1 MKAVIIAAG
10 KGSRM
15 LSEIPKTLMPFGD
28 KTILATI
35 VRNIAQTGVRDF
47 GIVVGFQSAIIRAA
61 VANMKELSGF
71 SFSFIENPL
80 WEKGNGISVL
90 SAEAYVG
97 NEPFLLSM
105 CDHVVSSWAILR
117 VARSAQSANLLLVDK
132 RTDSV
137 FDIDDA
143 TKVKTRESSIS
154 AIGKELT
161 DYNGIDC
168 GIFRLTT
175 RFFDS
180 MRGQLTLGKESISAA
195 VTGLIDKNDMEA
207 VFMGADEFWSD
218 IDTPEAYR
226 NAQKIFL

>member
-15 LSEIPKTLMPFGD
+15 LSETPKTLMPFGD
-28 KTILATI
+28 RTILATI

-61 VANMKELSGF
+61 VSNMQELSGF
-71 SFSFIENPL
+71 SFSLIDNAQ

-90 SAEAYVG
+90 AAETYVG
-97 NEPFLLSM
+97 RDPFLLSM
-105 CDHVVSSWAILR
+105 CDHVVSSQAI
-117 VARSAQSANLLLVDK
+117 ARIAKSARGANLLLVDK
-132 RTDSV
+132 RTDAV

-143 TKVKTRESSIS
+143 TKVKTHENSITF
-154 AIGKELT
+154 IGKELT

-180 MRGQLTLGKESISAA
+180 MREQLTLGKESISSA
-195 VTGLIDKNDMEA
+195 VTGLIDKGDMEA
-207 VFMGADEFWSD
+207 VFMEADEFWSD